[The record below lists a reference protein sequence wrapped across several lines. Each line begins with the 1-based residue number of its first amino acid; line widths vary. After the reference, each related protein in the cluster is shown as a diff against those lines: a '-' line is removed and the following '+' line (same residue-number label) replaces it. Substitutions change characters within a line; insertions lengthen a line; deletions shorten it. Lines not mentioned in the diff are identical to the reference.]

1 MGEVTPL
8 LPKPSSYKMP
18 SSWYAIFPMVLV
30 AFSGS
35 ALLAPH
41 AQFYTEVFCTR
52 YYKSQN
58 ELFPIRDCA
67 IPEVHKL
74 VSRAQALIMFLTY
87 GSTLLG
93 AGYYGRLSD
102 IKGRVTILRIS
113 TLGTLIYVT
122 CDLLTAKYHETIGIS
137 LLFIGPLIRGLMAGE
152 SVLMAAVQAYI
163 ADCTS
168 PSTRTVVF
176 ARLMSSL
183 FIGASI
189 GPFVG
194 SLILKHTG
202 DLVNV
207 FYAAWVVDL
216 SNVMYT
222 HYFVPESN
230 KRVVDGQV
238 TVTKKAKG
246 FWERLNIFSAL
257 RILFQNTTLHMTK
270 YALPCIALAE
280 FLLTLVKRPPTLL
293 YAMLKFKWTAYEG
306 SIYYTFASLMR
317 LFMMIGVLPL
327 LSKIFIKK
335 QPQTTDS
342 PLTPE
347 EKKLKNSITFD
358 IWMVRIGIGIDAISL
373 ALAGLA
379 TNVTLFIL
387 AGMLQS
393 FSVLAQPSIRSLVA
407 NLAEPEKVGELL
419 GAVAI
424 LDSVGMIIAHLSV
437 NTIYSA
443 SVETMPSLTFYIC
456 AVAAGCSCLSAFFV
470 RKTRTEAD
478 LV

>member
-1 MGEVTPL
+1 MSEATPL
-8 LPKPSSYKMP
+8 LTRHSSYRKP

-30 AFSGS
+30 AFSGG

-52 YYKSQN
+52 YYKSQDD
-58 ELFPIRDCA
+58 FIPIHDCA

-87 GSTLLG
+87 GSS

-102 IKGRVTILRIS
+102 AKGRVAVLRIS

-137 LLFIGPLIRGLMAGE
+137 LLFIGPLIRGFMAGE

-163 ADCTS
+163 ADCTN
-168 PSTRTVVF
+168 PSSRTVVF

-183 FIGASI
+183 FVGAAI

-194 SLILKHTG
+194 SLIIKHTG
-202 DLVNV
+202 SLVNV
-207 FYAAWVVDL
+207 FYAAWIVDFC
-216 SNVMYT
+216 NVIYT
-222 HYFVPESN
+222 CLFVPESN
-230 KRVVDGQV
+230 KRAVDGEHETTQKV
-238 TVTKKAKG
+238 KG
-246 FWERLNIFSAL
+246 LWERLNIFSAL
-257 RILFQNTTLHMTK
+257 KILFRNPPLHMTK
-270 YALPCIALAE
+270 YALPCIAIAE

-306 SIYYTFASLMR
+306 SIFYTYASLMR

-327 LSKIFIKK
+327 LSKLFIKK
-335 QPQTTDS
+335 YPTRSFTCS
-342 PLTPE
+342 IPE
-347 EKKLKNSITFD
+347 EKKLKNTITFD
-358 IWMVRIGIGIDAISL
+358 IWMVRIGIGMDAICL

-379 TNVTLFIL
+379 TNVTLFTL

-393 FSVLAQPSIRSLVA
+393 FSMLAQPSIRSLLT
-407 NLAEPEKVGELL
+407 NLVEPDRVGELL

-424 LDSVGMIIAHLSV
+424 LDSVGMIIAHLGV

-456 AVAAGCSCLSAFFV
+456 AVIAGFSCLSAFLV
-470 RKTRTEAD
+470 RRFQ
-478 LV
+478 

>member
-1 MGEVTPL
+1 MSEATPL
-8 LPKPSSYKMP
+8 LTRHSSYKQP

-30 AFSGS
+30 AFSGG

-52 YYKSQN
+52 YYKSQGD
-58 ELFPIRDCA
+58 LIPTHDCA

-87 GSTLLG
+87 GSTLVG

-102 IKGRVTILRIS
+102 RKGRVAILRIS

-152 SVLMAAVQAYI
+152 SVLMAA
-163 ADCTS
+163 
-168 PSTRTVVF
+168 
-176 ARLMSSL
+176 
-183 FIGASI
+183 
-189 GPFVG
+189 
-194 SLILKHTG
+194 HTG
-202 DLVNV
+202 SLVNV
-207 FYAAWVVDL
+207 FYAAWIVDFC
-216 SNVMYT
+216 NVIYACF
-222 HYFVPESN
+222 FVPESN
-230 KRVVDGQV
+230 KRAVDREHETTQKV
-238 TVTKKAKG
+238 KG
-246 FWERLNIFSAL
+246 LWERLNIFSAL
-257 RILFQNTTLHMTK
+257 KILFRNPPLHMTK
-270 YALPCIALAE
+270 YALPCIAVAE

-306 SIYYTFASLMR
+306 SIFYTYASLMR

-327 LSKIFIKK
+327 LSKLFIKK
-335 QPQTTDS
+335 YPRAFTSS
-342 PLTPE
+342 PPIPE
-347 EKKLKNSITFD
+347 EKKLKTTITFD
-358 IWMVRIGIGIDAISL
+358 IWMVRIGIGMDAICL

-379 TNVTLFIL
+379 TNVTLFTL

-393 FSVLAQPSIRSLVA
+393 FSMLAQPSIRSLLT
-407 NLAEPEKVGELL
+407 NLVEPDKVGELL

-424 LDSVGMIIAHLSV
+424 LDSVGMIIAHLGV

-443 SVETMPSLTFYIC
+443 SVESMPSLTFYVC
-456 AVAAGCSCLSAFFV
+456 AVIAGFSCLSAFLV
-470 RKTRTEAD
+470 RRAKPETD
-478 LV
+478 QV